1 MNRPKPAEGR
11 MKKHNVIFFFLGI
24 GLMAAMW
31 ACGPSRAVEL
41 DPSTKEFYETAR
53 LIMTD
58 QEKKIF
64 NHMPSNDAR
73 QDFIQEFWDKRDPS
87 PDNDINEYKDE
98 FYRRIEYA
106 NTYFDEGTP
115 GWKTDRGRI
124 YIFFGPPDRIER
136 RPMLNYPEAKGLQ
149 VWVYYGYNFGVEFI
163 DKRGDGS
170 YTFDPYTGVYGSFFD
185 AMEMAKLGVTALD
198 QEWTR
203 KFMDFKVKYDAPKQ
217 EIHLSIPADA
227 LVFVEEDEVLAII
240 FRLKF
245 YIYEKDGPK
254 LDELEAVKKVE
265 ITEQELVDQKEV
277 NLTIPYQLNPGDY
290 YFDVVVEVPETGRVR
305 KIFNIKA

>member
-1 MNRPKPAEGR
+1 MS
-11 MKKHNVIFFFLGI
+11 KKNIFVSFLGI
-24 GLMAAMW
+24 CFFVGLW
-31 ACGPSRAVEL
+31 GCGPGRAVKLNPE
-41 DPSTKEFYETAR
+41 TKDFFETAR

-73 QDFIQEFWDKRDPS
+73 QEFIDEFWAKRDPS
-87 PDNDINEYKDE
+87 PDNDVNEFKDE

-149 VWVYYGYNFGVEFI
+149 VWIYYTYNFGIEFI

-170 YTFDPYTGVYGSFFD
+170 YTFDPYSGVYGSFFD
-185 AMEMAKLGVTALD
+185 AMEMAKLGLTAVKPGNE
-198 QEWTR
+198 EWTK
-203 KFMDFKVKYDAPKQ
+203 KFMDFNVKYNAASE
-217 EIHLSIPADA
+217 EINVSIPADA
-227 LVFVEEDEVLAII
+227 LVFVEEEQVLII
-240 FRLKF
+240 NFLFKF
-245 YIYEKDGPK
+245 YIYEKNGPK
-254 LDELEAVKKVE
+254 LDEFDASRKVE
-265 ITEQELVDQKEV
+265 ITEQELLDTKEV
-277 NLTIPYQLNPGDY
+277 NVSIPYKLKPGNY

-305 KIFNIKA
+305 KIFDIKA